1 MVDSIDS
8 LHKNSK
14 NVTETSD
21 SMGLI
26 TAETGLVNFETIHN
40 ELLSSRKHNN
50 RHSTLWSWVIRIGL
64 VVVILGAWQIT
75 ATNNLVS
82 PSLVSDPEQIWSY
95 LYHAI
100 PTEALWANVWSTF
113 EAVLIGLLAGA
124 AIGIALGIL
133 LHESRTLKRGL
144 DPLVTFLNSLPR
156 PALAPVFLLWFG
168 LGVGAKVAVSMS
180 IVIFVLLLNTYAGL
194 ENTNEDLLF
203 LSDSLAMSKWQR
215 IRFIQLPAASPAMV
229 AGFRLGAVYSVLGV
243 VVSEMV
249 AAYSGLGQ
257 VLVTETNGFHM
268 GGAFGVLILLGLMAT
283 LLNVV
288 VSLFERKMVW
298 SHETYQTNS

>member
-1 MVDSIDS
+1 MRHAIDS
-8 LHKNSK
+8 PQQQSK
-14 NVTETSD
+14 HARQAVNVAVRNEGDT
-21 SMGLI
+21 GFI
-26 TAETGLVNFETIHN
+26 TFDKIH
-40 ELLSSRKHNN
+40 EQLLSSRKQHN
-50 RHSTLWSWVIRIGL
+50 RRSALWSWIIRIGL

-75 ATNNLVS
+75 ATKNWVS
-82 PSLVSDPEQIWSY
+82 PALVSDPEQIWIY

-100 PTEALWANVWSTF
+100 PTAALWDNVWSTF
-113 EAVLIGLLAGA
+113 EAVLIGLIAGA
-124 AIGIALGIL
+124 AIGIGLGII

-144 DPLVTFLNSLPR
+144 DPLITFCNSLPR

-194 ENTNEDLLF
+194 ENTNDDLLF
-203 LSDSLAMSKWQR
+203 LSDSLAMSRWQR

-288 VSLFERKMVW
+288 VSLFERRMVW
-298 SHETYQTNS
+298 SRETYQTN